1 MNAGKSAAIVTVSRA
16 GINVISR
23 MIPLGQSAP
32 MRAAAQLVATGAV
45 GWGVSKFLGNAAGDL
60 AMIAGIDALYTSVI
74 RNLNV
79 PVLSGALGDDVIQG
93 YYLGPGGI
101 GDTGDMGAYYNG
113 GVSTL
118 PAGGG
123 GLGGYVGDDAEAAL
137 ISQ

>member
-1 MNAGKSAAIVTVSRA
+1 MNAGKGAAIVTLSRA
-16 GINVISR
+16 GINIVSR

-32 MRAAAQLVATGAV
+32 MRAVAQLVATGAV
-45 GWGVSKFLGNAAGDL
+45 GFGVGKFLGAAAGDL

-93 YYLGPGGI
+93 YYLGPGGEAV
-101 GDTGDMGAYYNG
+101 GDMGAYYNG

-118 PAGGG
+118 PAGGAP
-123 GLGGYVGDDAEAAL
+123 LSGYVGDDAEAAL